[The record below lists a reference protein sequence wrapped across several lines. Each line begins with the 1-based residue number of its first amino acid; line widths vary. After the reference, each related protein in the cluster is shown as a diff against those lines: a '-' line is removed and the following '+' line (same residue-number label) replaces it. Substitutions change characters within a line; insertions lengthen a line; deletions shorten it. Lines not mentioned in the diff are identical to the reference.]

1 MANERKSHEMTE
13 AAKTPASNQA
23 RKTETSEDRQDRQ

>member
-13 AAKTPASNQA
+13 KAKLPASNQA